1 LVDWLS
7 YTRGE
12 LLQKTFP
19 ELLQVGG
26 KMLYETHFMPLLLMH
41 GDVQEIAF
49 DLMAVGGAVLPVFVS
64 ATQKSDSS
72 GRPVLYRMTIFNA
85 TMRRSY
91 ERELLAARKRAE
103 QAASELSRVNVEL
116 SSSNAALLKANEEL
130 WQFAYAASHDLQEP
144 LRTMTAYAQLLARRH
159 KDSEDSQTITFVQQI
174 LEGSRRMQALITD
187 LLALSQAQGSNLV
200 LRSTDLEQPL
210 RFALSNLSSSITES
224 KAVIHY
230 DKLPTARID
239 SAKIAQV
246 FQNLISN
253 AIKYAKPD
261 EAPRINVSA
270 SDHEAEWRRISIQD
284 NGLGFDNTY
293 SEQIFGIFK
302 RLYGSEI
309 PGTGIGLA
317 LCRKIIESHGG
328 RIWAT
333 STPGVGSTFQFTV
346 PGKA

>member
-1 LVDWLS
+1 
-7 YTRGE
+7 
-12 LLQKTFP
+12 
-19 ELLQVGG
+19 
-26 KMLYETHFMPLLLMH
+26 
-41 GDVQEIAF
+41 
-49 DLMAVGGAVLPVFVS
+49 
-64 ATQKSDSS
+64 
-72 GRPVLYRMTIFNA
+72 
-85 TMRRSY
+85 
-91 ERELLAARKRAE
+91 
-103 QAASELSRVNVEL
+103 
-116 SSSNAALLKANEEL
+116 
-130 WQFAYAASHDLQEP
+130 
-144 LRTMTAYAQLLARRH
+144 
-159 KDSEDSQTITFVQQI
+159 
-174 LEGSRRMQALITD
+174 LITD

-261 EAPRINVSA
+261 EAPRINVAA
-270 SDHEAEWRRISIQD
+270 SDHEGEWRRISVQD